1 MAEAKRSQ
9 ERLDDLA
16 RIRNN
21 QRKSRARKKEY
32 LENLE
37 SKWKQC
43 EEVGME
49 ASAEVQSLARAVLE
63 ENKHLRQLLQE
74 HGIAKPDVPNPFA
87 VSNLQSSIGKKHPC
101 GGGSCRGST
110 LMSQG
115 QSPAGQSPARAI
127 EPLAQPPPLISQRH
141 NSYSSLYTSASSGR
155 ESTSD
160 ASPADTFD
168 PLDRALPLPAMD
180 EYHPTSGK
188 PPKKPIST
196 VNMST
201 SGYSELTSGDPTYLG
216 LLATARVPQTQH
228 PATNPRVAS
237 ILAASQ
243 GDPNP
248 LQEMTVTDDVNNGHL
263 CDDLYSQVHDAND
276 VLPPDAIDWGT
287 FPDWMSLDN
296 QAQ

>member
-32 LENLE
+32 LESLE

-74 HGIAKPDVPNPFA
+74 HGIAKPEVPNSFA
-87 VSNLQSSIGKKHPC
+87 VSNLQSSIGKRHPC

-110 LMSQG
+110 PMSQG
-115 QSPAGQSPARAI
+115 QSPGRAI
-127 EPLAQPPPLISQRH
+127 ESLAQPPPLISQRH
-141 NSYSSLYTSASSGR
+141 NSYSSLYTSTSSGKD
-155 ESTSD
+155 STSD
-160 ASPADTFD
+160 ASPPDTFD

-180 EYHPTSGK
+180 EYHPQSGRQ
-188 PPKKPIST
+188 PKKPIST
-196 VNMST
+196 VNMSS

-216 LLATARVPQTQH
+216 LLATARVPHPQQ

-237 ILAASQ
+237 ILAAAQAEPS
-243 GDPNP
+243 P
-248 LQEMTVTDDVNNGHL
+248 LQEMTVTDDINNGHL

-287 FPDWMSLDN
+287 LPDWIPLDN
-296 QAQ
+296 QPQ